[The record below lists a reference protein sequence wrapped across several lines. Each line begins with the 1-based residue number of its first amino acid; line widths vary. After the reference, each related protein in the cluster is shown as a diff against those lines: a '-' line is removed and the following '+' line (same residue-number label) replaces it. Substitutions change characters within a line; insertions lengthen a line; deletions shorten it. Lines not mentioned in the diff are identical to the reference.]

1 MRHLNDNGT
10 LWFLN
15 LPELASPRK
24 MSIKVYR
31 FIDVVQLNEYSGL
44 PRSLASSLTVSA
56 LPFP

>member
-1 MRHLNDNGT
+1 MPYLNVNGT
-10 LWFLN
+10 RWFLN
-15 LPELASPRK
+15 LPELASPLK
-24 MSIKVYR
+24 MSIKVYL

>member
-1 MRHLNDNGT
+1 MRHSNVNRT

-15 LPELASPRK
+15 LPELASPLK
-24 MSIKVYR
+24 MSIKVYL